1 MQQKDVQQ
9 KDALVLERRGGGVG
23 AAALLWLWTSE
34 TMLLIIALASV
45 YRLFTKDAPETPDQ
59 AVLFQFVGL
68 LVALSGVYYFTT

>member
-1 MQQKDVQQ
+1 MIV
-9 KDALVLERRGGGVG
+9 AV
-23 AAALLWLWTSE
+23 AAALLWMWTSE

-59 AVLFQFVGL
+59 GVLFQFVGL